1 MAPLERHPLR
11 APLTATAD
19 ELEGRVRAALMRS
32 PHVRGVRLVG
42 SRSTGRASAL
52 SDWDF
57 LVETDD
63 IDAVAAELPQLVA
76 PLEPLGQLWDP
87 ISEDE
92 SSYYMLI
99 LRGPVKVDLVF
110 ERPNVTRPPWEP
122 SAENLVEIDAHFW
135 DFLYWIASK
144 REKGED
150 ELVAHVLQ
158 LLAAHI
164 LRPLG
169 VEEVPATVERAAEL
183 YVEARERAETRFSVR
198 VPRALGD
205 EVRLALV
212 R

>member
-1 MAPLERHPLR
+1 
-11 APLTATAD
+11 
-19 ELEGRVRAALMRS
+19 MRS

-57 LVETDD
+57 LVDTDD

-76 PLEPLGQLWDP
+76 ALEPLGQLWDP

-92 SSYYMLI
+92 SSYYMLM

-110 ERPNVTRPPWEP
+110 ERPNVTRAAWEP

-135 DFLYWIASK
+135 DFLYWIGSK

-150 ELVAHVLQ
+150 ELVAHVLE

-169 VEEVPATVERAAEL
+169 VEEVPRTVERAAEL
-183 YVEARERAETRFSVR
+183 YFDARERAEARLGVR
-198 VPRALGD
+198 VPRALGA
-205 EVRLALV
+205 EVAAAVARYGDATT

>member
-1 MAPLERHPLR
+1 MR
-11 APLTATAD
+11 D
-19 ELEGRVRAALMRS
+19 ALAQS

-42 SRSTGRASAL
+42 SRAHGRASPL

-63 IDAVAAELPQLVA
+63 IDAVAAELPELVA
-76 PLEPLGQLWDP
+76 PLKPLGQLWDP

-99 LRGPVKVDLVF
+99 LPGPVKVDLVF
-110 ERPNVTRPPWEP
+110 ERPNVTRPPWVP
-122 SAENLVEIDAHFW
+122 SAETLREMDAHFW

-150 ELVAHVLQ
+150 EIVAHVLE
-158 LLAAHI
+158 LLWSHI

-169 VEEVPATVERAAEL
+169 VEEVPASVEQALERYLA
-183 YVEARERAETRFSVR
+183 ARERAEERLGVR

-205 EVRLALV
+205 EIVRAISEAAGT
-212 R
+212 RSRR